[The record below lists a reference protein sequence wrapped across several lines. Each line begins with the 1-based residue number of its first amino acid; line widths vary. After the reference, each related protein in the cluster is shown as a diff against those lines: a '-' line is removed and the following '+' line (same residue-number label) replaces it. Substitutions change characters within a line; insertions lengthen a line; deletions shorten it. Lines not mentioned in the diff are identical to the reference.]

1 MKKKKIVEIITYIKM
16 TARVEATSRCIQM
29 SRLKHVGRTTIVTIR
44 DREFRRDR
52 GIFARLV
59 GVHFSRT
66 TPFSP

>member
-1 MKKKKIVEIITYIKM
+1 MKY
-16 TARVEATSRCIQM
+16 
-29 SRLKHVGRTTIVTIR
+29 VGRMTIVTIR

-66 TPFSP
+66 TPFSPLLLPKHGFHLIKRFKLNINQNNLN